1 MKIKFIRE
9 CKDKN
14 TGARYHIGDEL
25 VFPVE
30 RAKEIL
36 ATGYAVKIEEESQ
49 GVKEEV
55 KPVKKTRDRKK
66 ANN

>member
-9 CKDKN
+9 CVDKN
-14 TGARYHIGDEL
+14 NGTKYHIGDEL

-36 ATGYAVKIEEESQ
+36 ATGYAIEVEEVE
-49 GVKEEV
+49 VKEIK
-55 KPVKKTRDRKK
+55 KPRGRKK
-66 ANN
+66 ATV